1 MLFYDDV
8 IFKNNDLDALPA
20 GTAVAPVN
28 ANTMMDASDP
38 MALKIMLVDDQ
49 PPRAAMLER
58 ALTDE
63 GHEILCRLTS
73 AAGLAE
79 KVHASNPD
87 VVIVDM
93 DAPDR
98 DTLESM
104 ALIQRDMPRPMVMF
118 CSQDDE
124 DLIVAALRAGVS
136 AYVAGETDLARVR
149 GVMRVATARFRE
161 YQALR
166 EELEQTREA
175 LAERKIIERAKG
187 LLMQRRRLNEQ
198 DAYSTL
204 RRQAMNTGQPL
215 IQVARAVLD
224 YAEILKAQG

>member
-1 MLFYDDV
+1 MTGTTV
-8 IFKNNDLDALPA
+8 AKQPVTTTIPDAP
-20 GTAVAPVN
+20 
-28 ANTMMDASDP
+28 DI

-49 PPRAAMLER
+49 PPRAAILER
-58 ALTDE
+58 ALIDE

-79 KVHASNPD
+79 KVRSSNPD

-104 ALIQRDMPRPMVMF
+104 ALVQRDIPRPMVMF
-118 CSQDDE
+118 CNQDDE
-124 DLIVAALRAGVS
+124 ELVVAALRAGVS
-136 AYVAGETDLARVR
+136 AYVAGETDLTRVR

-166 EELEQTREA
+166 EELEET
-175 LAERKIIERAKG
+175 ERAKG

-204 RRQAMNTGQPL
+204 RRQAMNSGQPL
-215 IQVARAVLD
+215 IQVARSVLD
-224 YAEILKAQG
+224 YAEMLKAQG

>member
-1 MLFYDDV
+1 MTGTTVAEQSDNTFCPDAPDV
-8 IFKNNDLDALPA
+8 
-20 GTAVAPVN
+20 
-28 ANTMMDASDP
+28 

-49 PPRAAMLER
+49 PPRAAILER
-58 ALTDE
+58 ALIDE

-79 KVHASNPD
+79 KVRSSNPD

-104 ALIQRDMPRPMVMF
+104 ALVQRDIPRPMVMF
-118 CSQDDE
+118 CNQDDE
-124 DLIVAALRAGVS
+124 DLVVAALRAGVS
-136 AYVAGETDLARVR
+136 AYVAGETDLTRVR

-215 IQVARAVLD
+215 IQVARSVLD
-224 YAEILKAQG
+224 YAEMLKAQG

>member
-1 MLFYDDV
+1 MT
-8 IFKNNDLDALPA
+8 
-20 GTAVAPVN
+20 GTTVAN
-28 ANTMMDASDP
+28 QSRNTQSLDASDT

-49 PPRAAMLER
+49 PPRAAILER
-58 ALTDE
+58 ALIDE

-79 KVHASNPD
+79 KVHSSNPD

-104 ALIQRDMPRPMVMF
+104 ALVQRDMPRPMVMF
-118 CSQDDE
+118 CNQDDE

-166 EELEQTREA
+166 EELMGQANQFVLRGGSVATSQSHIRPTYRNFFPPDA
-175 LAERKIIERAKG
+175 TWQFTGLRLAR
-187 LLMQRRRLNEQ
+187 
-198 DAYSTL
+198 S
-204 RRQAMNTGQPL
+204 
-215 IQVARAVLD
+215 
-224 YAEILKAQG
+224 